1 MAERARP
8 IERGA
13 ALITAL
19 LIVALATMTA
29 TAMAY
34 RMQLDLRRAGNL
46 DALERGYQ
54 YARGLEAWAL
64 AALREDA
71 RASAGR
77 DSRQEPW
84 AHALPVIEL
93 EQGRLQGRME
103 DLDGRFN
110 VNNLFVGG
118 ARRSLQIQRF
128 RRLLLA
134 LELNPDL
141 SETLAD
147 WLDPDPL
154 ADTDGAEDGTYLR
167 AQPPYRAGNRPLAEV
182 SELRLIA
189 GFDGDV
195 FRVLEPH
202 VAALPVAATP
212 TLINLNSATV
222 PVLMSLDEAIGR
234 DAAER
239 LHQDGNA
246 NFGSLTEFYSH
257 PAIATLNLPLL
268 AYVGLDSRYFL
279 AHGVIEVDQRLQ
291 RYSSL
296 IEQGGR
302 GFAVIQRSQGL
313 Q

>member
-1 MAERARP
+1 MAERATRT
-8 IERGA
+8 ERGA

-34 RMQLDLRRAGNL
+34 RMQLDIRRAGNL

-71 RASAGR
+71 RESPAL

-84 AHALPVIEL
+84 AHALPLIEL
-93 EQGRLQGRME
+93 EEGRLQGRME

-118 ARRSLQIQRF
+118 VRRSLQIQRF
-128 RRLLLA
+128 RRLLFV

-141 SETLAD
+141 SEALAD
-147 WLDPDPL
+147 WLDPDPV

-167 AQPPYRAGNRPLAEV
+167 ASPPYRAANRQLADLT
-182 SELRLIA
+182 ELKLIA
-189 GFDGDV
+189 GFDTDV
-195 FRVLEPH
+195 YRVLEPH
-202 VAALPVAATP
+202 VAALPVAGTP
-212 TLINLNSATV
+212 TPVNLNTATV
-222 PVLMSLDEAIGR
+222 PVLMSLDETIGR

-257 PAIATLNLPLL
+257 PAIASLSLAPLPS
-268 AYVGLDSRYFL
+268 VGLDSRYFL
-279 AHGVIEVDQRLQ
+279 ARGVIEVEQRLQ

-302 GFAVIQRSQGL
+302 GFAVIQRSRG
-313 Q
+313 